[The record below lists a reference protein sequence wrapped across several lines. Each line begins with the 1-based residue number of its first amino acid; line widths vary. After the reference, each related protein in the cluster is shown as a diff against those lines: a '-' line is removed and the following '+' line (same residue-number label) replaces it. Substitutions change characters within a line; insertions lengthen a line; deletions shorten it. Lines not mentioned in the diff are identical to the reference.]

1 MDNDDS
7 EEEDVIILTAERSDV
22 IQKRYVWTQKE
33 KRLQKGKVI
42 KLFVNSVFLF
52 FDSSQPM
59 RTQETL
65 GLSGALKSDS
75 GKNSN
80 SKKKKRKRKSGNRT
94 SQTS

>member
-42 KLFVNSVFLF
+42 KLFVNSVFL
-52 FDSSQPM
+52 SSI
-59 RTQETL
+59 
-65 GLSGALKSDS
+65 AL
-75 GKNSN
+75 NQCVP
-80 SKKKKRKRKSGNRT
+80 RKP
-94 SQTS
+94 

>member
-22 IQKRYVWTQKE
+22 IQK
-33 KRLQKGKVI
+33 
-42 KLFVNSVFLF
+42 
-52 FDSSQPM
+52 SSQPI

-65 GLSGALKSDS
+65 GLSGALKSES